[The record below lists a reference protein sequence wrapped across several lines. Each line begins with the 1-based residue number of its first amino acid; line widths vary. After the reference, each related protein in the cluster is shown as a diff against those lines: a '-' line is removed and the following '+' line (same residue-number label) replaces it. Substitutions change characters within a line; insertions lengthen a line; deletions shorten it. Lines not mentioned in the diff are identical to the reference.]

1 MITIE
6 AITRDPVLVSRIPRE
21 QLLQLYVM
29 AVTAQ
34 GLILPALLTP
44 AVKAD
49 IPEALLSLDVV
60 AERLGVKKSRV
71 AAAARRGDF
80 STVMVGRY
88 PRVRPEVLAWLI
100 DRGGLPMVTAGRD
113 QGRVQ
118 GAPKATRLL
127 AGAPRRRNGH
137 HQGEHL
143 ALRVGRP
150 ADLGAGGPLPDAPGP
165 HAG

>member
-6 AITRDPVLVSRIPRE
+6 VIAKNPILVSTIPRE
-21 QLLQLYVM
+21 QLLQLYAM

-34 GLILPALLTP
+34 GLILPALLSP

-71 AAAARRGDF
+71 SAAARRGDF

-88 PRVRPEVLAWLI
+88 PRVRPDVLAQLI
-100 DRGGLPMVTAGRD
+100 DRGGLPMVTSRRD
-113 QGRVQ
+113 QQRVPKAPRAARVQ
-118 GAPKATRLL
+118 SVQ
-127 AGAPRRRNGH
+127 AGQAHGH
-137 HQGEHL
+137 HEGGRL
-143 ALRVGRP
+143 AVGIGQAR
-150 ADLGAGGPLPDAPGP
+150 DL
-165 HAG
+165 